1 MGDAHALAALE
12 REWAQLK
19 EDRDDLRTIFPTGDS
34 KVVLP
39 CNLQRLI
46 WNAQKIFR
54 IDKHKSTDLHPLK
67 VVEGKDGTFV
77 IVLSKKR
84 MVNELKCVSINDM
97 DTILYDRNLLNFSQV
112 QGHIIPCLQGEHP
125 EPWYKIVPSPY
136 FMK

>member
-1 MGDAHALAALE
+1 MKKCLTEETIKDLMGDAHALAALE

-77 IVLSKKR
+77 IVMS
-84 MVNELKCVSINDM
+84 
-97 DTILYDRNLLNFSQV
+97 
-112 QGHIIPCLQGEHP
+112 
-125 EPWYKIVPSPY
+125 
-136 FMK
+136 